1 MDPLTA
7 LGAAGSA
14 IGIASFGIEL
24 FKILRTF
31 VSQVISAQEQL
42 EEVIA
47 EIKSTASALEEIYF
61 YLEKEVHN
69 VEAGKPLELFTESS
83 LIKVKDTADKCLVVF
98 WRIEIAMSGNEPDG
112 FDDEL
117 RNRLNS
123 FNQKLASYC
132 TGQIIEIELQLN
144 SGPLRFR
151 DKFRWALQSS
161 KLEKFCKGLQG
172 HRNHLVLLLQ
182 IVLLGQQQAKQHTTK
197 QDNLEIYTFLKI
209 VTPEE
214 LRLMA
219 LEAQED
225 GQRRRGRSRRPASSK
240 IHWPL
245 ENPRIQSPTRQDS
258 SNIIQLPELQE
269 PWVHVHPQA
278 KTYFASAD
286 TKTRHMRT
294 PSPPDRRLVI
304 THETVN
310 DQTTSFR
317 EGERQASDRLSIST
331 AAGEYERTQ
340 KAEHT
345 KHVLPNDPS
354 DVVDDLIMSPKTE
367 VDPDLPKATDV
378 AVPKD
383 VVGGRR
389 PDADLP
395 QDRQTDLD
403 HVNGYANPQQQKIAN
418 DDARKH
424 SLDRSA
430 QGRIATHN
438 SIDNASVPP
447 ARSVITEEGN
457 TMGRGA
463 ERSPSAVTSSGHDI
477 SEKRALEP
485 PERESAVLKGQ
496 RSSTQ
501 NTVDGSGKELLPY
514 VIQEEG
520 AYRLSS
526 SLLSE
531 LDLKME
537 LAFLSPGQ
545 LQTLRELL
553 QYRKEDEPLKLVKIE
568 VAKKPNRRFWKK
580 KRHVIV
586 AFVEGNVS
594 DVPGVLLPQADM
606 TKQQIDGIANLQRTQ
621 EVNQGRPPP
630 RIGLPEFQD
639 VTNDL
644 SNTTHTPWS
653 QTSNG
658 DWFTEYRVWHIEPY
672 SAHDTGEESG
682 NDWARSFL
690 KEETLPR
697 VEIKRRLRILDKDPA
712 TMIEKSAKLTNA
724 QQFQVWRSIEAAK
737 LGDPDPDYQWRLR
750 QLEIIRARRLFLV
763 KQVKAII
770 VYVSKAPRLADRNTS
785 DNAPEHDF
793 IDAMHRNDIN
803 TNNNITPRRPMNS
816 QDSSGSLSVE
826 SGAFPAAILS
836 NRESI
841 GRQVDGKRTEEM
853 ASHLKQNII
862 RANSSIAGRPP
873 IPRRQTRTS
882 TDELDHGLPRNYDK
896 EREEELVRKIRRLE
910 LEIKRDKRERELQ
923 GESERRESRPMPETQ
938 SVIGSGPRNEA
949 GRAEREPLGAQHIQ
963 SPRESKIIVGD
974 TEYTSRGYGSRAH
987 LQSRIDGDSQNRATV
1002 RFIDRSRSNTPHQP
1016 TYDNDLKME
1025 KSRARYPSQF
1035 DRRRFDPQSVAE
1047 SQNAVKQLL
1056 LEWTPAHMRD
1066 DDKKENKVSVT
1077 YDEGGFTSDTESE
1090 EYVMAEEQ
1098 QEQEESSYSRSA
1110 SKVANDPRKSKVERE
1125 GVHVMPSIANHA
1137 GGYQDSLN
1145 QEKEKVAHGDV
1156 VLQDWGTLG
1165 NRTGGIFSS
1174 PQQLSRPSS
1183 QSVNNA
1189 TGADEKPQRDVPQI
1203 RTLSEGSPTRKTN
1216 NDIHPFNGAKTI
1228 ARASTLP
1235 QTSRQPWSDED
1246 WARQI
1251 VEETA
1256 GTVEDETRLD
1266 RLRER
1271 RASFHSPVSKS
1282 IGREVRTSRQRN
1294 SSDVPT
1300 DPLRILVKEY

>member
-117 RNRLNS
+117 RNRLNG
-123 FNQKLASYC
+123 FNQKLTSYC

-240 IHWPL
+240 IHLPS
-245 ENPRIQSPTRQDS
+245 ENPQIQSPTRQDS
-258 SNIIQLPELQE
+258 SNIIRLPELQE

-286 TKTRHMRT
+286 TRTRHVRT
-294 PSPPDRRLVI
+294 PN
-304 THETVN
+304 T
-310 DQTTSFR
+310 
-317 EGERQASDRLSIST
+317 
-331 AAGEYERTQ
+331 
-340 KAEHT
+340 
-345 KHVLPNDPS
+345 
-354 DVVDDLIMSPKTE
+354 
-367 VDPDLPKATDV
+367 
-378 AVPKD
+378 
-383 VVGGRR
+383 
-389 PDADLP
+389 DLP
-395 QDRQTDLD
+395 QNRQTDPN
-403 HVNGYANPQQQKIAN
+403 HVNGFANPQQQKIAN
-418 DDARKH
+418 DDARKQP
-424 SLDRSA
+424 LDHSA

-438 SIDNASVPP
+438 SIDNASGPP
-447 ARSVITEEGN
+447 ARAHRSVITEEEN
-457 TMGRGA
+457 TINRRA
-463 ERSPSAVTSSGHDI
+463 ERSSSAITSSEHDI

-485 PERESAVLKGQ
+485 PERESAVLEGQ
-496 RSSTQ
+496 RSSVQ
-501 NTVDGSGKELLPY
+501 NTVDGSGKEILPY

-526 SLLSE
+526 SFLSE

-553 QYRKEDEPLKLVKIE
+553 QYRKEDEPLKLVRIE

-580 KRHVIV
+580 RRHIMV
-586 AFVEGNVS
+586 AFIEGDVS
-594 DVPGVLLPQADM
+594 DIPGVLLPQADRS
-606 TKQQIDGIANLQRTQ
+606 KQQMDGMANLQRTQ
-621 EVNQGRPPP
+621 EVDQGRPPP

-644 SNTTHTPWS
+644 SNTMYTPWS
-653 QTSNG
+653 QASNG

-672 SAHDTGEESG
+672 SAHDIGEESG

-690 KEETLPR
+690 KEEILPR
-697 VEIKRRLRILDKDPA
+697 VEIKRRLRILDEDPA

-737 LGDPDPDYQWRLR
+737 LGDPDPDYQWKLR

-785 DNAPEHDF
+785 NNAAEHEF
-793 IDAMHRNDIN
+793 IDALHRNDIN
-803 TNNNITPRRPMNS
+803 KTNNNITARRPMND

-841 GRQVDGKRTEEM
+841 GQQVDGKRTEEM

-873 IPRRQTRTS
+873 IPRRQTLTS
-882 TDELDHGLPRNYDK
+882 TDELDHGLPRNYDR

-923 GESERRESRPMPETQ
+923 EESERR
-938 SVIGSGPRNEA
+938 
-949 GRAEREPLGAQHIQ
+949 
-963 SPRESKIIVGD
+963 D
-974 TEYTSRGYGSRAH
+974 RGYGPRAH
-987 LQSRIDGDSQNRATV
+987 LHHRIDGDSQNRATV
-1002 RFIDRSRSNTPHQP
+1002 RFIDRSRSDTPHQP
-1016 TYDNDLKME
+1016 TYDNDLKTE

-1056 LEWTPAHMRD
+1056 LEWTPVHMRD
-1066 DDKKENKVSVT
+1066 DDKKNNKVSAT
-1077 YDEGGFTSDTESE
+1077 YDEGDFTSDTESE

-1098 QEQEESSYSRSA
+1098 QGQAESSYRQSA
-1110 SKVANDPRKSKVERE
+1110 SKVADDPRKSKVERE
-1125 GVHVMPSIANHA
+1125 GVHGMPSIANHA
-1137 GGYQDSLN
+1137 GGYPDSLN
-1145 QEKEKVAHGDV
+1145 QEKEKEKENVSHGEV
-1156 VLQDWGTLG
+1156 VPQNWVTLG

-1183 QSVNNA
+1183 QNVNNA
-1189 TGADEKPQRDVPQI
+1189 TGADEKPQRDVPQTC
-1203 RTLSEGSPTRKTN
+1203 TLSERSPTQKTN
-1216 NDIHPFNGAKTI
+1216 NDIHLFNGAKTI
-1228 ARASTLP
+1228 VRASTLP
-1235 QTSRQPWSDED
+1235 QTSRQPWSNED

-1271 RASFHSPVSKS
+1271 RASLHSPVSRS
-1282 IGREVRTSRQRN
+1282 LGRE
-1294 SSDVPT
+1294 
-1300 DPLRILVKEY
+1300 